1 MILTDELVPFECKGL
16 LFQPQ
21 YKGHESSHVHLHVST
36 KKRLVRIVTQRGGNG
51 TRPVFVVHLPT
62 PCAERVPSTH
72 ITHDFSKQM
81 NFIHHGQHYLIRIGP
96 PAIHDGSVLRLG
108 KEILRVVQ
116 QITLVIATS
125 ADTTFPFVRS
135 PLQGLTGIVRDVKRH
150 PHAFF
155 TIAAQRIF
163 VGIEGVEE
171 ETIFPVAHFLV
182 QGQDQCFQAL
192 ADVPVI
198 GRSAKVQRTFD
209 FSTQSLDRFHGVG
222 SRFDQ
227 SLDRL
232 SHHESE
238 TLGAQKTMSVFQS
251 LGKERSRL
259 KENPVRL
266 LHQSVAPI
274 RRVQH
279 GVLFLFQQGKDLS
292 SPFGASSQQFRRRPI
307 AIRTIVKQQIKHQ

>member
-1 MILTDELVPFECKGL
+1 MT
-16 LFQPQ
+16 
-21 YKGHESSHVHLHVST
+21 
-36 KKRLVRIVTQRGGNG
+36 
-51 TRPVFVVHLPT
+51 
-62 PCAERVPSTH
+62 A
-72 ITHDFSKQM
+72 
-81 NFIHHGQHYLIRIGP
+81 
-96 PAIHDGSVLRLG
+96 
-108 KEILRVVQ
+108 
-116 QITLVIATS
+116 
-125 ADTTFPFVRS
+125 FPLVRS
-135 PLQGLTGIVRDVKRH
+135 PLQGLTAIVRDVKRH

-182 QGQDQCFQAL
+182 QGQDQRFHGFAH
-192 ADVPVI
+192 VPVI
-198 GRSAKVQRTFD
+198 SWSAKVQRTFD

-238 TLGAQKTMSVFQS
+238 TLSAQNTLSVFQS
-251 LGKERSRL
+251 LGKERGGL
-259 KENPVRL
+259 KDNPVRL
-266 LHQSVAPI
+266 LHVSHHVPI

-292 SPFGASSQQFRRRPI
+292 SPFGALSQQC
-307 AIRTIVKQQIKHQ
+307 VVVQS

>member
-1 MILTDELVPFECKGL
+1 MILTDELVPSECNGL
-16 LFQPQ
+16 LIQPQ

-36 KKRLVRIVTQRGGNG
+36 KKHLVRIVTQRGGNG
-51 TRPVFVVHLPT
+51 TRPVFVVHLPA

-72 ITHDFSKQM
+72 ITHDFSKE
-81 NFIHHGQHYLIRIGP
+81 NFIHHGQHYLIGP
-96 PAIHDGSVLRLG
+96 PAIHDGNGLRLG

-116 QITLVIATS
+116 QITLVIATTS
-125 ADTTFPFVRS
+125 VTAFPFVRS
-135 PLQGLTGIVRDVKRH
+135 PLQGLTSIVRDVKRH

-163 VGIEGVEE
+163 VGIESVEE

-182 QGQDQCFQAL
+182 QGQDQRFQAL
-192 ADVPVI
+192 THVPVI

-209 FSTQSLDRFHGVG
+209 FSTQSLERFHGVG
-222 SRFDQ
+222 SRFQ
-227 SLDRL
+227 QILNGL

-238 TLGAQKTMSVFQS
+238 TLRAQKAMSVFQTFGS
-251 LGKERSRL
+251 NDGWMKEDL
-259 KENPVRL
+259 VHL
-266 LHQSVAPI
+266 LHVGHHAPI

-279 GVLFLFQQGKDLS
+279 DVLFLFQQGKDLS
-292 SPFGASSQQFRRRPI
+292 SPFGASSQQFGRRPI